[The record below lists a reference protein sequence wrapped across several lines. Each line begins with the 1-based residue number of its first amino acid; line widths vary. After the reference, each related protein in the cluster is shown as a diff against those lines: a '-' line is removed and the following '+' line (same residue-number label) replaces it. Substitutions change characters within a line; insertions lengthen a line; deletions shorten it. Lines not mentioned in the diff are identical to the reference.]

1 MAQDGVETPDE
12 APKMFNPADI
22 LGDDLEADQSKD
34 GPNDSSMPVAS
45 VRPMATTGGPEQPR
59 MGENFESSGNITQH
73 IEKVRGQ
80 LGIIGT
86 FLHDREVRSIQRKH
100 VAKLAKEL
108 FRYQFDDLQHHLML
122 NMDIQKKR
130 RFVQYMESSKE
141 IQHQIQSKSAESQTQ
156 LINTLFESRLSAYEE
171 KSNREGKF
179 ADALKRGKLTRPQYL
194 REVELSSQMFEEHLQ
209 RIWQTAEDMI
219 ANHSKFLYATL
230 ALFES
235 DIIKT

>member
-1 MAQDGVETPDE
+1 MTEDDGQ
-12 APKMFNPADI
+12 APKDGPRMFNPEDI
-22 LGDDLEADQSKD
+22 LGDDLNAKKD
-34 GPNDSSMPVAS
+34 EGSSGHSDIPHGTSRSLTMSGA
-45 VRPMATTGGPEQPR
+45 AQPR
-59 MGENFESSGNITQH
+59 MGENFDSNGNISQH

-80 LGIIGT
+80 LGLIGQ
-86 FLHDREVRSIQRKH
+86 FLHDREVRVMQRTH

-156 LINTLFESRLSAYEE
+156 LINTLFDSRLSAYEE
-171 KSNREGKF
+171 KANREARF
-179 ADALKRGKLTRPQYL
+179 ADGLKRGKLTRPQYL
-194 REVELSSQMFEEHLQ
+194 REVELSEQMFEEHLQ

-235 DIIKT
+235 DIIKP